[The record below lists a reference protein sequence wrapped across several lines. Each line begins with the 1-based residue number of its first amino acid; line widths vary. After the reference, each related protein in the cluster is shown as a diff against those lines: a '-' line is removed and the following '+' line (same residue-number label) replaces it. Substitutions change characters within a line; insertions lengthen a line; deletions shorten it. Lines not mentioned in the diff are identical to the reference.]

1 MTKRKYDKNN
11 RIINNEKFISLFLE
25 NPDLLNFCIRE
36 ICNQKKVEVNCNDL
50 LLSHNSI
57 PIGSLGEKFKQTDLI
72 ARNSNNI
79 VNIEANNIIGKTTRM
94 KNTSYIMKMYSES
107 AKRGEL
113 YNTNKNFIQ
122 INFDNGNEEN
132 FGCLTKASILT
143 IDGTAVL
150 NNFNLLFLD
159 VAKCYKKFY
168 NLIREGKESEI
179 DNHIRIGAF
188 FYSNNPDELDIILGN
203 MLDVELKE
211 RVIGKVR
218 DMYTMNEDYTLTNEE
233 VKQWGDFLYNGWKH
247 EFTEKGKIA
256 GIKET
261 ALKMIK
267 RMLKN
272 DIDVEKIA
280 KVSDKSVEEIKEIE
294 KSMKK

>member
-36 ICNQKKVEVNCNDL
+36 LCNQKKVEVNCNDL

-188 FYSNNPDELDIILGN
+188 FYSNDPDELDIILGN
-203 MLDVELKE
+203 MLDVELKK

-233 VKQWGDFLYNGWKH
+233 RKQWGDFLYNGWKH
-247 EFTEKGKIA
+247 EFIEK
-256 GIKET
+256 GIKEN

-267 RMLKN
+267 GMLKKEMSYQ
-272 DIDVEKIA
+272 DI
-280 KVSDKSVEEIKEIE
+280 SDISGDTVEEIKEIE
-294 KSMKK
+294 KSMK

>member
-1 MTKRKYDKNN
+1 MTKRNYDKNN

-113 YNTNKNFIQ
+113 YNTSKNFIQ

-188 FYSNNPDELDIILGN
+188 FYSNDPDELDIILGN
-203 MLDVELKE
+203 MLDVELKK

-247 EFTEKGKIA
+247 EFIEK
-256 GIKET
+256 GIKEA

-267 RMLKN
+267 GMLKKEMSYQ
-272 DIDVEKIA
+272 DI
-280 KVSDKSVEEIKEIE
+280 SDISGDTVEEIKEIE
-294 KSMKK
+294 KSMK

>member
-36 ICNQKKVEVNCNDL
+36 ICDQKKVEVNCNDL

-188 FYSNNPDELDIILGN
+188 FYSNDPDELDIILGN
-203 MLDVELKE
+203 MLDVELKK

-247 EFTEKGKIA
+247 EFIEK
-256 GIKET
+256 GIKEN
-261 ALKMIK
+261 AFKMIK

-272 DIDVEKIA
+272 DASYDFIA

-294 KSMKK
+294 KSMK

>member
-1 MTKRKYDKNN
+1 MEKRKYGKNN

-36 ICNQKKVEVNCNDL
+36 VCNQKKVEVNCNDL

-94 KNTSYIMKMYSES
+94 KNTSSIMKMYSES

-150 NNFNLLFLD
+150 NNFNLLFLN
-159 VAKCYKKFY
+159 VAKCYEKFY

-188 FYSNNPDELDIILGN
+188 FYSNDPDELDIILGN
-203 MLDVELKE
+203 MLDVELKK
-211 RVIGKVR
+211 RVIGKVS

-247 EFTEKGKIA
+247 EFTEEGRIS
-256 GIKET
+256 GIIE
-261 ALKMIK
+261 MIK
-267 RMLKN
+267 GMFKN
-272 DIDVEKIA
+272 DIDVEKVA

>member
-168 NLIREGKESEI
+168 NLVREGKESEI

-188 FYSNNPDELDIILGN
+188 FYSNDPDELDIILGN
-203 MLDVELKE
+203 MLDVELKK

-218 DMYTMNEDYTLTNEE
+218 DMYIMNEDYTLTNEE

-267 RMLKN
+267 GMLKKEMSYQ
-272 DIDVEKIA
+272 DI
-280 KVSDKSVEEIKEIE
+280 SDISGDTVEEIKEIE
-294 KSMKK
+294 KSMK

>member
-1 MTKRKYDKNN
+1 MTKRNYDKNN

-159 VAKCYKKFY
+159 VAKCYEKFY

-188 FYSNNPDELDIILGN
+188 FYSNDPDELDIILGN
-203 MLDVELKE
+203 MLDVELKK

-247 EFTEKGKIA
+247 EFIEK

-267 RMLKN
+267 GMLKKEISYN
-272 DIDVEKIA
+272 DI
-280 KVSDKSVEEIKEIE
+280 SDISGETVEEIKEIE
-294 KSMKK
+294 KSMK

>member
-1 MTKRKYDKNN
+1 
-11 RIINNEKFISLFLE
+11 
-25 NPDLLNFCIRE
+25 
-36 ICNQKKVEVNCNDL
+36 
-50 LLSHNSI
+50 
-57 PIGSLGEKFKQTDLI
+57 
-72 ARNSNNI
+72 
-79 VNIEANNIIGKTTRM
+79 M

-168 NLIREGKESEI
+168 NLVREGKESEI

-188 FYSNNPDELDIILGN
+188 FYSNDPDELDIILGN

-233 VKQWGDFLYNGWKH
+233 RKQWGDFLYNGWKH
-247 EFTEKGKIA
+247 EFTEKGRIA
-256 GIKET
+256 GIKEN

-267 RMLKN
+267 GMLKKEMSYQ
-272 DIDVEKIA
+272 DI
-280 KVSDKSVEEIKEIE
+280 SDISGDTVEEIKEIE
-294 KSMKK
+294 KSMK

>member
-168 NLIREGKESEI
+168 NLIKEGKESEI

-188 FYSNNPDELDIILGN
+188 FYSNDPDELDIILGN
-203 MLDVELKE
+203 MLDVELKK

-247 EFTEKGKIA
+247 EFIEK

-267 RMLKN
+267 GMLKKEMSYQ
-272 DIDVEKIA
+272 DI
-280 KVSDKSVEEIKEIE
+280 SDISGDTIEEIKEIE

>member
-36 ICNQKKVEVNCNDL
+36 ICNQKKVEVNCNNL

-188 FYSNNPDELDIILGN
+188 FYSNDPEELDIILGN

-233 VKQWGDFLYNGWKH
+233 RKQWGDFLYNGWKH
-247 EFTEKGKIA
+247 EFIEK
-256 GIKET
+256 GIKEN

-267 RMLKN
+267 GMLKKEMSYQ
-272 DIDVEKIA
+272 DI
-280 KVSDKSVEEIKEIE
+280 SDISGDTVEEIKEIE
-294 KSMKK
+294 KSMK

>member
-1 MTKRKYDKNN
+1 MEKRKYGKNN

-36 ICNQKKVEVNCNDL
+36 VCNQKKVEVNCNDL

-94 KNTSYIMKMYSES
+94 KNTSSIMKMYSES

-150 NNFNLLFLD
+150 NNFNLLFLN
-159 VAKCYKKFY
+159 VAKCYEKFY

-188 FYSNNPDELDIILGN
+188 FYSNDPNELDIILGN
-203 MLDVELKE
+203 MLDVELKK
-211 RVIGKVR
+211 RVIGKVS

-247 EFTEKGKIA
+247 EFTEEGRIS
-256 GIKET
+256 GIIE
-261 ALKMIK
+261 MIK
-267 RMLKN
+267 GMFKN
-272 DIDVEKIA
+272 DIDVEKVA

>member
-36 ICNQKKVEVNCNDL
+36 ICNQKKVEVNCNNL

-188 FYSNNPDELDIILGN
+188 FYSNDPDELDIILGN
-203 MLDVELKE
+203 MLDVELKK

-233 VKQWGDFLYNGWKH
+233 RKQWGDFLYNGWKH
-247 EFTEKGKIA
+247 EFIEK
-256 GIKET
+256 GIKEN

-267 RMLKN
+267 GMLKKEMSYQ
-272 DIDVEKIA
+272 DI
-280 KVSDKSVEEIKEIE
+280 SDISGDTVEEIKEIE
-294 KSMKK
+294 KSMK

>member
-168 NLIREGKESEI
+168 NLVREGKESEI

-188 FYSNNPDELDIILGN
+188 FYSNDPEELDIILGN
-203 MLDVELKE
+203 MLDVELKK

-233 VKQWGDFLYNGWKH
+233 RKQWGDFLYNGWKH
-247 EFTEKGKIA
+247 EFIEK
-256 GIKET
+256 GIKEN

-267 RMLKN
+267 GMLKKEMSYQ
-272 DIDVEKIA
+272 DI
-280 KVSDKSVEEIKEIE
+280 SDISGDTVEEIKEIE
-294 KSMKK
+294 KSMK

>member
-188 FYSNNPDELDIILGN
+188 FYSNDPDELDIILGN
-203 MLDVELKE
+203 MLDVELKK

-233 VKQWGDFLYNGWKH
+233 RKQWGDFLYNGWKH
-247 EFTEKGKIA
+247 EFIEK
-256 GIKET
+256 GIKEN

-267 RMLKN
+267 GMLKKEMSYQ
-272 DIDVEKIA
+272 DI
-280 KVSDKSVEEIKEIE
+280 SDISGDTVEEIKEIE
-294 KSMKK
+294 KSMK

>member
-36 ICNQKKVEVNCNDL
+36 LCNQKKVEVNCNDL

-168 NLIREGKESEI
+168 NLVREGKESEI

-188 FYSNNPDELDIILGN
+188 FYSNDPEELDIILGN

-233 VKQWGDFLYNGWKH
+233 RKQWGDFLYNGWKH
-247 EFTEKGKIA
+247 EFIEK
-256 GIKET
+256 GIKEN

-267 RMLKN
+267 GMLKKEMSYQ
-272 DIDVEKIA
+272 DI
-280 KVSDKSVEEIKEIE
+280 SDISGDTVEEIKEIE
-294 KSMKK
+294 KSMK

>member
-188 FYSNNPDELDIILGN
+188 FYSNDPEELDIILGN

-233 VKQWGDFLYNGWKH
+233 RKQWGDFLYNGWKH
-247 EFTEKGKIA
+247 EFIEK
-256 GIKET
+256 GIKEN

-267 RMLKN
+267 GMLKKEMSYQ
-272 DIDVEKIA
+272 DI
-280 KVSDKSVEEIKEIE
+280 SDISGDTVEEIKEIE
-294 KSMKK
+294 KSMK

>member
-1 MTKRKYDKNN
+1 MTKRNYDKNN

-188 FYSNNPDELDIILGN
+188 FYSNDPDELDIILGN
-203 MLDVELKE
+203 MLDVELKK

-247 EFTEKGKIA
+247 EFIEK
-256 GIKET
+256 GIKEA

-267 RMLKN
+267 GMLKKEMSYQ
-272 DIDVEKIA
+272 DI
-280 KVSDKSVEEIKEIE
+280 SDISGDTVEEIKEIE
-294 KSMKK
+294 KSMK

>member
-113 YNTNKNFIQ
+113 YNINKNFIQ

-168 NLIREGKESEI
+168 NLVREGKESEI

-188 FYSNNPDELDIILGN
+188 FYSNDPDELDIILGN

-233 VKQWGDFLYNGWKH
+233 RKQWGDFLYNGWKH
-247 EFTEKGKIA
+247 EFIEK
-256 GIKET
+256 GIKEN

-267 RMLKN
+267 GMLKKEMSYQ
-272 DIDVEKIA
+272 DI
-280 KVSDKSVEEIKEIE
+280 SDISGDTVEEIKEIE
-294 KSMKK
+294 KSMK

>member
-36 ICNQKKVEVNCNDL
+36 ICNQKKVEVNCNNL

-168 NLIREGKESEI
+168 NLVREGKESEI

-188 FYSNNPDELDIILGN
+188 FYSNDPEELDIILGN

-233 VKQWGDFLYNGWKH
+233 RKQWGDFLYNGWKH
-247 EFTEKGKIA
+247 EFIEK
-256 GIKET
+256 GIKEN

-267 RMLKN
+267 GMLKKEMSYQ
-272 DIDVEKIA
+272 DI
-280 KVSDKSVEEIKEIE
+280 SDISGDTVEEIKEIE
-294 KSMKK
+294 KSMK

>member
-36 ICNQKKVEVNCNDL
+36 ICNQKKVEVNCNNL

-168 NLIREGKESEI
+168 NLVREGKESEI

-188 FYSNNPDELDIILGN
+188 FYSNDPDELDIILGN
-203 MLDVELKE
+203 MLDVELKK

-233 VKQWGDFLYNGWKH
+233 RKQWGDFLYNGWKH
-247 EFTEKGKIA
+247 EFTEKGRIA
-256 GIKET
+256 GIKEN

-267 RMLKN
+267 GMLKKEMSYQ
-272 DIDVEKIA
+272 DI
-280 KVSDKSVEEIKEIE
+280 SDISGDTVEEIKEIE
-294 KSMKK
+294 KSMK

>member
-36 ICNQKKVEVNCNDL
+36 ICNQKKVEVNCNNL

-188 FYSNNPDELDIILGN
+188 FYSNDPEELDIILGN
-203 MLDVELKE
+203 MLDVELKK

-233 VKQWGDFLYNGWKH
+233 RKQWGDFLYNGWKH
-247 EFTEKGKIA
+247 EFIEK

-267 RMLKN
+267 GMLKKEMSYQ
-272 DIDVEKIA
+272 DI
-280 KVSDKSVEEIKEIE
+280 SDISGDTVEEIKEIE
-294 KSMKK
+294 KSMK

>member
-36 ICNQKKVEVNCNDL
+36 ICNQKKVEVNCNNL

-168 NLIREGKESEI
+168 NLVREGKESEI

-188 FYSNNPDELDIILGN
+188 FYSNDPDELDIILGN

-233 VKQWGDFLYNGWKH
+233 RKQWGDFLYNGWKH
-247 EFTEKGKIA
+247 EFIEK
-256 GIKET
+256 GIKEN

-267 RMLKN
+267 GMLKKEMSYQ
-272 DIDVEKIA
+272 DI
-280 KVSDKSVEEIKEIE
+280 SDISGDTVEEIKEIE
-294 KSMKK
+294 KSMK

>member
-36 ICNQKKVEVNCNDL
+36 ICNQKKVEVNCNNL

-188 FYSNNPDELDIILGN
+188 FYSNDPDELDIILGN

-233 VKQWGDFLYNGWKH
+233 RKQWGDFLYNGWKH
-247 EFTEKGKIA
+247 EFIEK
-256 GIKET
+256 GIKEN
-261 ALKMIK
+261 ALKMI
-267 RMLKN
+267 
-272 DIDVEKIA
+272 I
-280 KVSDKSVEEIKEIE
+280 
-294 KSMKK
+294 

>member
-168 NLIREGKESEI
+168 NLVKEGKESEI

-188 FYSNNPDELDIILGN
+188 FYSNDPDELDIILGN
-203 MLDVELKE
+203 MLDVELKK

-233 VKQWGDFLYNGWKH
+233 RKQWGDFLYNGWKH
-247 EFTEKGKIA
+247 EFIEK
-256 GIKET
+256 GIKEN

-267 RMLKN
+267 RMLKKEMSYQ
-272 DIDVEKIA
+272 DI
-280 KVSDKSVEEIKEIE
+280 SDISGDTVEEIKEIE
-294 KSMKK
+294 KSMK

>member
-1 MTKRKYDKNN
+1 MTKRNYDKNN

-188 FYSNNPDELDIILGN
+188 FYSNDPDELDIILGN
-203 MLDVELKE
+203 MLDVELKK

-247 EFTEKGKIA
+247 EFIEK

-267 RMLKN
+267 GMLKKEMSYQ
-272 DIDVEKIA
+272 DI
-280 KVSDKSVEEIKEIE
+280 SDISGDTIEEIKEIE

>member
-188 FYSNNPDELDIILGN
+188 FYSNDPDELDIILGN
-203 MLDVELKE
+203 MLDVELKK

-233 VKQWGDFLYNGWKH
+233 RKQWGDFLYNGWKH
-247 EFTEKGKIA
+247 EFTEKGRIA
-256 GIKET
+256 GIKEN

-267 RMLKN
+267 GMLKKEMSYQ
-272 DIDVEKIA
+272 DI
-280 KVSDKSVEEIKEIE
+280 SDISGDTVEEIKEIE
-294 KSMKK
+294 KSMK

>member
-36 ICNQKKVEVNCNDL
+36 ICNQKKVEVNCNNL

-168 NLIREGKESEI
+168 NLVREGKESEI

-188 FYSNNPDELDIILGN
+188 FYSNDPDELDIILGN
-203 MLDVELKE
+203 MLDVELKK

-233 VKQWGDFLYNGWKH
+233 RKQWGDFLYNGWKH
-247 EFTEKGKIA
+247 EFIEK
-256 GIKET
+256 GIKEN

-267 RMLKN
+267 GMLKKEMSYQ
-272 DIDVEKIA
+272 DI
-280 KVSDKSVEEIKEIE
+280 SDISGDTVEEIKEIE
-294 KSMKK
+294 KSMK

>member
-143 IDGTAVL
+143 IDGTAII
-150 NNFNLLFLD
+150 NNFNLLS
-159 VAKCYKKFY
+159 
-168 NLIREGKESEI
+168 G
-179 DNHIRIGAF
+179 
-188 FYSNNPDELDIILGN
+188 
-203 MLDVELKE
+203 
-211 RVIGKVR
+211 
-218 DMYTMNEDYTLTNEE
+218 
-233 VKQWGDFLYNGWKH
+233 
-247 EFTEKGKIA
+247 
-256 GIKET
+256 
-261 ALKMIK
+261 
-267 RMLKN
+267 
-272 DIDVEKIA
+272 
-280 KVSDKSVEEIKEIE
+280 
-294 KSMKK
+294 

>member
-188 FYSNNPDELDIILGN
+188 FYSNDPDELDIILGN
-203 MLDVELKE
+203 MLDVELKK

-247 EFTEKGKIA
+247 EFIEK
-256 GIKET
+256 GIKEA

-267 RMLKN
+267 GMLKKEMSYQ
-272 DIDVEKIA
+272 DI
-280 KVSDKSVEEIKEIE
+280 SDISGDTVEEIKEIE
-294 KSMKK
+294 KSMK

>member
-168 NLIREGKESEI
+168 NLVREGKESEI

-188 FYSNNPDELDIILGN
+188 FYSNDPEELDIILGN
-203 MLDVELKE
+203 MLDVELKK

-233 VKQWGDFLYNGWKH
+233 RKQWGDFLYNGWKH
-247 EFTEKGKIA
+247 EFIEK
-256 GIKET
+256 GIKEN
-261 ALKMIK
+261 AFKMIK

-272 DIDVEKIA
+272 DASYDFIA

-294 KSMKK
+294 KSMK

>member
-168 NLIREGKESEI
+168 NLVREGKESEI

-188 FYSNNPDELDIILGN
+188 FYSNDPDELDIILGN

-233 VKQWGDFLYNGWKH
+233 RKQWGDFLYNGWKH
-247 EFTEKGKIA
+247 EFIEK
-256 GIKET
+256 GIKEN

-267 RMLKN
+267 GMLKKEMSYQ
-272 DIDVEKIA
+272 DI
-280 KVSDKSVEEIKEIE
+280 SDISGDTVEEIKEIE
-294 KSMKK
+294 KSMK

>member
-36 ICNQKKVEVNCNDL
+36 ICNQKKVEVNCNNL

-188 FYSNNPDELDIILGN
+188 FYSNDPDELDIILGN

-233 VKQWGDFLYNGWKH
+233 RKQWGDFLYNGWKH
-247 EFTEKGKIA
+247 EFIEK
-256 GIKET
+256 GIKEN

-267 RMLKN
+267 GMLKKEMSYQ
-272 DIDVEKIA
+272 DI
-280 KVSDKSVEEIKEIE
+280 SDISGDTVEEIKEIE
-294 KSMKK
+294 KSMK

>member
-1 MTKRKYDKNN
+1 M
-11 RIINNEKFISLFLE
+11 RILIVEDEYSLADVIASRL
-25 NPDLLNFCIRE
+25 
-36 ICNQKKVEVNCNDL
+36 K
-50 LLSHNSI
+50 SNSYMV
-57 PIGSLGEKFKQTDLI
+57 D
-72 ARNSNNI
+72 
-79 VNIEANNIIGKTTRM
+79 IEANNIIGKTTRM

-188 FYSNNPDELDIILGN
+188 FYSNDPDELDIILGN

-233 VKQWGDFLYNGWKH
+233 RKQWGDFLYNGWKH
-247 EFTEKGKIA
+247 EFIEK
-256 GIKET
+256 GIKEN

-267 RMLKN
+267 GMLKKEMSYQ
-272 DIDVEKIA
+272 DI
-280 KVSDKSVEEIKEIE
+280 SDISGDTVEEIKEIE
-294 KSMKK
+294 KSMK

>member
-168 NLIREGKESEI
+168 NLVREGKESEI

-188 FYSNNPDELDIILGN
+188 FYSNDPEELDIILGN

-233 VKQWGDFLYNGWKH
+233 RKQWGDFLYNGWKH
-247 EFTEKGKIA
+247 EFIEK
-256 GIKET
+256 GIKEN

-267 RMLKN
+267 GMLKKEMSYQ
-272 DIDVEKIA
+272 DI
-280 KVSDKSVEEIKEIE
+280 SDISGDTVEEIKEIE
-294 KSMKK
+294 KSMK